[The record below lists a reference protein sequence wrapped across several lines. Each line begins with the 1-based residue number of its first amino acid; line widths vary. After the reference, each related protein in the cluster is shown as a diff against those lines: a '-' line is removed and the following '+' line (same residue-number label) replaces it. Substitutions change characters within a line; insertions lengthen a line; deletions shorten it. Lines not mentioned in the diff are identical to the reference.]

1 MLARIERLRSQQNTS
16 ELQEVG
22 RSLFP
27 TTLNSNSATSNE
39 GCPKCKYT
47 GTITDLRWVE
57 DDEYKKPDGTPMK
70 REVTTVKLC
79 DCFYERQFQ
88 NYNPRDGLAPDEK
101 EYTFKTAVIDKENET
116 QLKLAMDFVRNIKD
130 HMEKGSWMYIF
141 GDDLRAQ
148 EKNVSAFGTGKTYLM
163 VCIANALAHRKIPGI
178 YVTEDD
184 LFGAIKETYG
194 KKADESESEVLKR
207 FRQVP
212 ILMIDDIFTAQYKD
226 WAEDKLFSIL
236 NGRER
241 EGKVTIMTSNYELE
255 RIPSQLPINGAKLV
269 SRIKGRIG
277 EREIEMIGR
286 DRRPEQHNQSA

>member
-1 MLARIERLRSQQNTS
+1 MFR
-16 ELQEVG
+16 
-22 RSLFP
+22 
-27 TTLNSNSATSNE
+27 TTSNSSSGTSNE
-39 GCPKCKYT
+39 GCPKCHHT
-47 GTITDLRWVE
+47 GTITNLRWVE
-57 DDEYKKPDGTPMK
+57 EEGYKRADGKPMK
-70 REVTTVKLC
+70 RQATTVELC
-79 DCFYERQFQ
+79 DCYYERQFR
-88 NYNPRDGLAPDEK
+88 NYNPTDGLAPDEK

-116 QLKLAMDFVRNIKD
+116 QLKLAMDFVRNIKE

-141 GDDLRAQ
+141 GDDHRAK

-184 LFGAIKETYG
+184 MYSAIKETYNRNS
-194 KKADESESEVLKR
+194 KKTDETESEVLER
-207 FRQVP
+207 FRKVP
-212 ILMIDDIFTAQYKD
+212 ILMIDDLFTAQYKD

-241 EGKVTIMTSNYELE
+241 EGKITIMTSNYELE
-255 RIPSQLPINGAKLV
+255 RIPGRLPTNGAKLV

>member
-1 MLARIERLRSQQNTS
+1 M
-16 ELQEVG
+16 
-22 RSLFP
+22 FP
-27 TTLNSNSATSNE
+27 TTLNSSSETSNE

-88 NYNPRDGLAPDEK
+88 NYNPTDGLAEK
-101 EYTFKTAVIDKENET
+101 EKGYTFSVAVIDEENKT
-116 QLKLAMDFVRNIKD
+116 QLKLATDFVRNIKE

-141 GDDLRAQ
+141 GDDLRAR

-255 RIPSQLPINGAKLV
+255 RIPSRLPINGAKLV